1 MSYVAEERQK
11 HTIYPPENEVFTWTQ
26 TCDIQ
31 DVSWVSGSCKA
42 GQNNWL
48 FSGLLSLA
56 KNETKIDHKSTC
68 SYKDLLLI

>member
-1 MSYVAEERQK
+1 MSYVVEERRK

-31 DVSWVSGSCKA
+31 DVSLVSGSCKA

-56 KNETKIDHKSTC
+56 KQNGTTSPLAHIKI
-68 SYKDLLLI
+68 YY

>member
-1 MSYVAEERQK
+1 MSFVAEERKK

-26 TCDIQ
+26 TCDIK
-31 DVSWVSGSCKA
+31 DVSSGSCNA

-56 KNETKIDHKSTC
+56 KLETKKSDHKATGS
-68 SYKDLLLI
+68 